1 MKAIYAIRHIESG
14 KSYVGSAVV
23 LSRRWKYHKNRLR
36 RNEHHS
42 SYFQNAWNLYGE
54 KAFEWV
60 ILENL
65 DEQCK
70 SLTKEETL
78 SVIEAR
84 ENYWVEHYRER
95 EGVYNLREVAQS
107 NLGIKYSEETKKK
120 MGEWQLGKKLSDE
133 TKQKIADAHKGKT
146 SHMKGKTFSE
156 EVRKKMSDSAKKKQ
170 LSPEH
175 KAKIAES
182 IKGRRFSADSLAK
195 MSASQKG
202 HGVSEETKRKISEAQ
217 KIRLAKRKAD
227 ALLKQKSTDI

>member
-1 MKAIYAIRHIESG
+1 MKAIYAIRHKKSG
-14 KSYVGSAVV
+14 KSYVGSAAV

-54 KAFEWV
+54 DAFEWV
-60 ILENL
+60 VLENL

-78 SVIEAR
+78 SVIEER
-84 ENYWVEHYRER
+84 ENFWVENYRER

-107 NLGIKYSEETKKK
+107 NLGIKYSEESKKR

-133 TKQKIADAHKGKT
+133 TKKRISEARKGKQ
-146 SHMKGKTFSE
+146 SPNKGKTFSE
-156 EVRKKMSDSAKKKQ
+156 EIKKKMSEGGKKKK
-170 LSPEH
+170 LSEEH
-175 KAKIAES
+175 KAKIAEA
-182 IKGRRFSADSLAK
+182 IKGRKFSAESLAK

-202 HGVSEETKRKISEAQ
+202 HKTSEETKRKISEAQ
-217 KIRLAKRKAD
+217 KIRLAKRKESE
-227 ALLKQKSTDI
+227 LK

>member
-1 MKAIYAIRHIESG
+1 MKAIYAIRHKDSG

-54 KAFEWV
+54 EAFEWV
-60 ILENL
+60 VLENL

-70 SLTKEETL
+70 SLSKEETL
-78 SVIEAR
+78 AVIEQR

-107 NLGIKYSEETKKK
+107 NLGIKYSDESKKK

-133 TKQKIADAHKGKT
+133 TKQKISEAHQGKT

-156 EVRKKMSDSAKKKQ
+156 EVRKKMSDSAKKKK

-175 KAKIAES
+175 KSKIAES
-182 IKGRRFSADSLAK
+182 IKGRTFSAESLAK

-227 ALLKQKSTDI
+227 ALQKQQSNDT